1 LIANPLVGGFGQQSK
16 KSTIKNGMKIA
27 LGVTG
32 GIAAY
37 KAAEIVRLLQEKGRG
52 IRVQVVMTRAAQ
64 EFVRPLT
71 FAALS
76 GEKVI
81 TDMFAEEAT
90 ASGEGH
96 EPNLD
101 SAIEHIAVAQ
111 SIDALLVAPATAD
124 VLAHFAQ
131 GIASD
136 FLTTLYLATTA
147 PVVVA
152 PAMNVNMWNHPA
164 TQANLQV
171 LRQRGVKIVEPG
183 AGYLACGMTGAGR
196 LAENE
201 TVVAAVM
208 EVLGASQDLTSETV
222 LITAG
227 PTRER
232 IDPVRYLTN
241 RSSGR
246 MGYALAEAALRRRAR
261 VLLVSGPTSL
271 TPPGA
276 AEVIRVES
284 TEEMRDAVL
293 KLLPQATIVIKT
305 AAVSDYRPKST
316 ASQKIKRKGP
326 MTLELEATPDILKEL
341 SLEKG
346 SQLVVGFAAE
356 TENVLENARQK
367 LVSKNLDAIVV
378 NDVSREGIGFESDRN
393 AVTIISRDE
402 VVEVPETTKWEVAQ
416 RVLDQI
422 VRLRHHRKSP
432 VKA

>member
-1 LIANPLVGGFGQQSK
+1 
-16 KSTIKNGMKIA
+16 MKVA

-37 KAAEIVRLLQEKGRG
+37 KAAEIVRLLQDRG

-81 TDMFAEEAT
+81 TGMFSAGEE
-90 ASGEGH
+90 H
-96 EPNLD
+96 EANID

-111 SIDALLVAPATAD
+111 SIDALVVAPATAD

-136 FLTTLYLATTA
+136 FLTTLYLASTA

-152 PAMNVNMWNHPA
+152 PAMNVNMWDHPA
-164 TQANLQV
+164 TQANLAI

-183 AGYLACGMTGAGR
+183 SGYLACGMTGPGR

-201 TVVAAVM
+201 AIVAAVLQA
-208 EVLGASQDLTSETV
+208 LGASQDLEGETV

-227 PTRER
+227 PTREK

-246 MGYALAEAALRRRAR
+246 MGYALAEAALRRGAR
-261 VLLVSGPTSL
+261 VLLVSGPTTL
-271 TPPGA
+271 TAPGA
-276 AEVIRVES
+276 AELTRVES
-284 TEEMRDAVL
+284 AEEMREAAL
-293 KLLPQATIVIKT
+293 KLLPLATVVIKT
-305 AAVSDYRPKST
+305 AAVSDYRPK
-316 ASQKIKRKGP
+316 AAAGQKIKRKGA

-341 SLEKG
+341 CLRKG
-346 SQLVVGFAAE
+346 SQIMMGFAAE

-367 LVSKNLDAIVV
+367 LVAKNLDAIVV
-378 NDVSREGIGFESDRN
+378 NDVSREGVGFDSDRN
-393 AVTIISRDE
+393 AVTIISHE
-402 VVEVPETTKWEVAQ
+402 KVIEIPETTKWEVAQ
-416 RVLDQI
+416 RVLDQ
-422 VRLRHHRKSP
+422 VVQLRQQRKSP

>member
-1 LIANPLVGGFGQQSK
+1 
-16 KSTIKNGMKIA
+16 MKVA

-37 KAAEIVRLLQEKGRG
+37 KAAEIVRLLQDRG
-52 IRVQVVMTRAAQ
+52 IRVQVIMTRAAQ

-81 TDMFAEEAT
+81 TSMFTQGEEQA
-90 ASGEGH
+90 A
-96 EPNLD
+96 NID

-152 PAMNVNMWNHPA
+152 PAMNVNMWNHAA
-164 TQANLQV
+164 TQANLDV

-183 AGYLACGMTGAGR
+183 SGYLACGMVGSGR

-201 TVVAAVM
+201 GIVAAVL
-208 EVLGASQDLTSETV
+208 EALGASQDLAGETV

-227 PTRER
+227 PTREK
-232 IDPVRYLTN
+232 IDPARYLTN

-246 MGYALAEAALRRRAR
+246 MGYAIAEAALRRGAR
-261 VLLVSGPTSL
+261 VLLVSGPTAL

-276 AEVIRVES
+276 AEVTRVES
-284 TEEMRDAVL
+284 AEQMRDAVL
-293 KLLPQATIVIKT
+293 NLLPQASIVIKS
-305 AAVSDYRPKST
+305 AAVSDYRTKTTS
-316 ASQKIKRKGP
+316 AQKIKRKGP
-326 MTLELEATPDILKEL
+326 ITLELEPTADILKEI
-341 SLEKG
+341 SARKQ
-346 SQLVVGFAAE
+346 SQIVVGFAAE

-367 LVSKNLDAIVV
+367 LASKHLDAIVV
-378 NDVSREGIGFESDRN
+378 NDVSREGVGFDSDRN
-393 AVTIISRDE
+393 EVTIITHDE

-416 RVLDQI
+416 RVLDQV
-422 VRLRHHRKSP
+422 VRIRHRRKSP

>member
-1 LIANPLVGGFGQQSK
+1 
-16 KSTIKNGMKIA
+16 MKIA

-37 KAAEIVRLLQEKGRG
+37 KAAEIVRLLQDRG

-81 TDMFAEEAT
+81 TSMFAPGEE
-90 ASGEGH
+90 H
-96 EPNLD
+96 EPNID

-111 SIDALLVAPATAD
+111 AIDALVVAPATAD

-131 GIASD
+131 GIATD
-136 FLTTLYLATTA
+136 FLTTLYLATKA

-152 PAMNVNMWNHPA
+152 PAMNVNMWEHPA
-164 TQANLQV
+164 TQANLEI
-171 LRQRGVKIVEPG
+171 LRKRGVKIVEPG
-183 AGYLACGMTGAGR
+183 SGYLACGMVGAGR

-201 TVVAAVM
+201 AIVAAVM
-208 EVLGASQDLTSETV
+208 GVLGASQDFSGETV

-227 PTRER
+227 PTREK

-246 MGYALAEAALRRRAR
+246 MGYALAEAALRRGAR

-276 AEVIRVES
+276 AEVTRVES
-284 TEEMRDAVL
+284 TEQMRNAVL
-293 KLLPQATIVIKT
+293 QLLPQSSIVIKT
-305 AAVSDYRPKST
+305 AAVSDYRPKS
-316 ASQKIKRKGP
+316 AVGQKIKRKGP
-326 MTLELEATPDILKEL
+326 MSLELEATPDILNEL
-341 SLEKG
+341 AAKKT

-367 LVSKNLDAIVV
+367 LVSKHLDAIVV
-378 NDVSREGIGFESDRN
+378 NDVSREGVGFDSDRN
-393 AVTIISRDE
+393 AVTIITRDD
-402 VVEVPETTKWEVAQ
+402 VVEVAETTKREVAQ

-422 VRLRHHRKSP
+422 VSLRRHRQSP
-432 VKA
+432 VEA

>member
-1 LIANPLVGGFGQQSK
+1 LKTGEVVVSVFE
-16 KSTIKNGMKIA
+16 STIKNHQSTIINMKIA

-37 KAAEIVRLLQEKGRG
+37 KATEIVRALQDRG

-81 TDMFAEEAT
+81 TGMFSPGEE
-90 ASGEGH
+90 H
-96 EPNLD
+96 EPNID

-111 SIDALLVAPATAD
+111 AIDALVVVPATAD

-164 TQANLQV
+164 TQSNLQV
-171 LRQRGVKIVEPG
+171 LRQRGVKIVEPS
-183 AGYLACGMTGAGR
+183 AGYLACGMTGPGR

-201 TVVAAVM
+201 AIVAAVLQA
-208 EVLGASQDLTSETV
+208 LGASQDLSGETI

-227 PTRER
+227 PTREK

-246 MGYALAEAALRRRAR
+246 MGYALAEAALRRGAR

-271 TPPGA
+271 TPPSA
-276 AEVIRVES
+276 VEVTRVES
-284 TEEMRDAVL
+284 TEEMRDAAI
-293 KLLPQATIVIKT
+293 KLLPQATVVIKT
-305 AAVSDYRPKST
+305 AAVSDYRPKAT
-316 ASQKIKRKGP
+316 AGQKIKRKGP
-326 MTLELEATPDILKEL
+326 ISLELEATPDILKEL
-341 SLEKG
+341 SLTKTT
-346 SQLVVGFAAE
+346 QLVIGFAAE

-367 LVSKNLDAIVV
+367 LVAKNLDAIAV
-378 NDVSREGIGFESDRN
+378 NDVSREGVGFDSDRN
-393 AVTIISRDE
+393 AVTIITRDE
-402 VVEVPETTKWEVAQ
+402 VVEVSETTKWEVAQ
-416 RVLDQI
+416 RVLDQV
-422 VRLRHHRKSP
+422 VRLRQHRKSF

>member
-1 LIANPLVGGFGQQSK
+1 
-16 KSTIKNGMKIA
+16 MKVA

-37 KAAEIVRLLQEKGRG
+37 KAAEIVRLLQDRG

-81 TDMFAEEAT
+81 TGMFSPGEE
-90 ASGEGH
+90 H
-96 EPNLD
+96 EPNID

-111 SIDALLVAPATAD
+111 AIDALVVAPATAD

-164 TQANLQV
+164 TQANLET

-183 AGYLACGMTGAGR
+183 SGYLACGMTGAGR

-201 TVVAAVM
+201 TIVAAVL
-208 EVLGASQDLTSETV
+208 EALGASQDLSGETV

-227 PTRER
+227 PTREK

-246 MGYALAEAALRRRAR
+246 MGYALAEAALRRGAR
-261 VLLVSGPTSL
+261 VQLVSGPTAL

-276 AEVIRVES
+276 AELTRVES
-284 TEEMRDAVL
+284 AEQMQNAVL
-293 KLLPQATIVIKT
+293 ELLPHATIVIKT
-305 AAVSDYRPKST
+305 AAVSDYRPKVT
-316 ASQKIKRKGP
+316 AGQKIKRKGP
-326 MTLELEATPDILKEL
+326 MTLELESTPDILKEI
-341 SLEKG
+341 SLRKQ
-346 SQLVVGFAAE
+346 SQIVVGFAAE

-367 LVSKNLDAIVV
+367 LAAKHLDAIVV
-378 NDVSREGIGFESDRN
+378 NDVSHEGVGFDSDRN
-393 AVTIISRDE
+393 AATILTHDE
-402 VVEVPETTKWEVAQ
+402 VVEVPETSKWEVAQ

-422 VRLRHHRKSP
+422 VRLRQQRRLP

>member
-1 LIANPLVGGFGQQSK
+1 VFEHFKQQSEI
-16 KSTIKNGMKIA
+16 SNQTIMKVA

-37 KAAEIVRLLQEKGRG
+37 KAAEIVRLLQDRG

-81 TDMFAEEAT
+81 TGMFSPGEE
-90 ASGEGH
+90 H
-96 EPNLD
+96 EPNID

-111 SIDALLVAPATAD
+111 AIDALVVVPATAD
-124 VLAHFAQ
+124 AIAHFAQ

-152 PAMNVNMWNHPA
+152 PSMNVNMWNHPA
-164 TQANLQV
+164 TQANLET
-171 LRQRGVKIVEPG
+171 LRQRGVKIVDPG
-183 AGYLACGMTGAGR
+183 SGYLACGMTGTGR

-201 TVVAAVM
+201 TIVAAVL
-208 EVLGASQDLTSETV
+208 EALGASQDLHGETV

-227 PTRER
+227 PTREK

-246 MGYALAEAALRRRAR
+246 MGYALAEAALRRGAR
-261 VLLVSGPTSL
+261 VLLVSGPTAL
-271 TPPGA
+271 TPPA
-276 AEVIRVES
+276 TAELTRVES
-284 TEEMRDAVL
+284 AEQMRIAVL
-293 KLLPQATIVIKT
+293 DLLPHATIVIKT
-305 AAVSDYRPKST
+305 AAVSDYRPKVT
-316 ASQKIKRKGP
+316 AGQKIKRKGP
-326 MTLELEATPDILKEL
+326 MTLELEATPDILKEI
-341 SLEKG
+341 SLHK
-346 SQLVVGFAAE
+346 QVQIVVGFAAE

-367 LVSKNLDAIVV
+367 LTAKHLDAIVV
-378 NDVSREGIGFESDRN
+378 NDVSREGVGFDSDRN
-393 AVTIISRDE
+393 AATILTHDE

-416 RVLDQI
+416 RVLDQV
-422 VRLRHHRKSP
+422 VRLRQQRKSP
-432 VKA
+432 VKAGSVL

>member
-1 LIANPLVGGFGQQSK
+1 
-16 KSTIKNGMKIA
+16 MKVA

-37 KAAEIVRLLQEKGRG
+37 KAAEIVRLLQDRG
-52 IRVQVVMTRAAQ
+52 IRVQVIMTRAAQ

-81 TDMFAEEAT
+81 TGMFSAGEEH
-90 ASGEGH
+90 G
-96 EPNLD
+96 PNIDSANID

-124 VLAHFAQ
+124 VLAQFAQ

-164 TQANLQV
+164 TQANLEI
-171 LRQRGVKIVEPG
+171 LRNRGVKIVDPG
-183 AGYLACGMTGAGR
+183 SGYLACGMTGSGR

-201 TVVAAVM
+201 AIVAALL
-208 EVLGASQDLTSETV
+208 EALGAAQDLAGETI

-227 PTRER
+227 PTREK
-232 IDPVRYLTN
+232 IDPARYLTN

-246 MGYALAEAALRRRAR
+246 MGYAMAEAALRRGAR
-261 VLLVSGPTSL
+261 VLLVSGPTAL

-276 AEVIRVES
+276 AEVTQVES
-284 TEEMRDAVL
+284 AEQMRDAVL
-293 KLLPQATIVIKT
+293 NLLPQATIVIKT
-305 AAVSDYRPKST
+305 AAVSDYRAKS
-316 ASQKIKRKGP
+316 ASLQKIKRKGP
-326 MTLELEATPDILKEL
+326 ITLDLEPTADILKEI
-341 SLEKG
+341 SLRKQ
-346 SQLVVGFAAE
+346 SQIVVGFAAE

-367 LVSKNLDAIVV
+367 VAAKHLDAIVV
-378 NDVSREGIGFESDRN
+378 NDVSREGIGFDSDRN
-393 AVTIISRDE
+393 EVTIITHDE

-416 RVLDQI
+416 RVLDQV
-422 VRLRHHRKSP
+422 VRIRQRRKSP

>member
-1 LIANPLVGGFGQQSK
+1 
-16 KSTIKNGMKIA
+16 MKIA

-37 KAAEIVRLLQEKGRG
+37 KAAEIVRLLQDRG

-81 TDMFAEEAT
+81 TNMFAPGEE
-90 ASGEGH
+90 H
-96 EPNLD
+96 EPNID

-124 VLAHFAQ
+124 ILAHFAQ

-164 TQANLQV
+164 AQANLQI

-183 AGYLACGMTGAGR
+183 AGYLACGMTGPGR
-196 LAENE
+196 LADNE
-201 TVVAAVM
+201 AIVAAVL
-208 EVLGASQDLTSETV
+208 ESLGASQDLRGETV

-227 PTRER
+227 PTREK

-246 MGYALAEAALRRRAR
+246 MGYALAESALRRGAR
-261 VLLVSGPTSL
+261 VLLVSGPTAL

-276 AEVIRVES
+276 AEVTRVES

-293 KLLPQATIVIKT
+293 KLLPQASIVIKT
-305 AAVSDYRPKST
+305 AAVSDYRPKA
-316 ASQKIKRKGP
+316 ASGQKIKRKGP
-326 MTLELEATPDILKEL
+326 MNLELEATPDILKEL
-341 SLEKG
+341 SLKKG
-346 SQLVVGFAAE
+346 SQLIVGFAAE

-367 LVSKNLDAIVV
+367 LLSKNLDAIVV
-378 NDVSREGIGFESDRN
+378 NDVSREGVGFDSDRN
-393 AVTIISRDE
+393 AVTIITRED

-422 VRLRHHRKSP
+422 VKLRHLRKSP